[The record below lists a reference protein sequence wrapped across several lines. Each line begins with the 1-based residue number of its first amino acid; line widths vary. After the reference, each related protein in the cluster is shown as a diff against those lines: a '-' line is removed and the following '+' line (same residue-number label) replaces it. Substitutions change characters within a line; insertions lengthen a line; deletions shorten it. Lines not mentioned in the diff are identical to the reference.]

1 MVIDL
6 ILLILGLAGLLI
18 ATYSDKKTT
27 EIPDWL
33 NFSLIAS
40 GLSLRALYSITYNDF
55 FYIKIALIN
64 LVIFYLI
71 GNIMFYSK
79 QWGGGDAKLLM
90 ALSVVFA
97 TYPKQLLNIFS
108 PRLDN
113 IYFPAIIFLN
123 ILIIGMIYSLIFT
136 IYISL
141 KHKKDFLR
149 EYNLYL
155 KKTKNP
161 RKIILILSILLIVL
175 AIIVN
180 NFLSRISLFFIA
192 IAILLFLYL
201 WIYIKSVEKSCMYK
215 TIKPSE
221 LIEGDW
227 LTKNIYKNSKLLL
240 KIPMYGLNKEQI
252 SLLKKNKIQKV
263 EIKEGIIFTP
273 TFLIAT
279 IISLIFGNII
289 SYFL

>member
-1 MVIDL
+1 MITDL
-6 ILLILGLAGLLI
+6 ILLILGLLGLII

-33 NFSLIAS
+33 SFSLIAS

-71 GNIMFYSK
+71 GNIMFYSR

-90 ALSVVFA
+90 ALSVIFA
-97 TYPKQLLNIFS
+97 TYPKPLFSLFS
-108 PRLDN
+108 PVLEN

-123 ILIIGMIYSLIFT
+123 ILIIGMIYSLAFT
-136 IYISL
+136 VYISL
-141 KHKKDFLR
+141 KHKKDFLK
-149 EYNLYL
+149 EFKLYL
-155 KKTKNP
+155 RKTNNP
-161 RKIILILSILLIVL
+161 RKIILVLSILLMLL
-175 AIIVN
+175 AIIIE
-180 NFLSRISLFFIA
+180 NFIAKISLFFAA
-192 IAILLFLYL
+192 IIILFLLYF

-215 TIKPSE
+215 TVKTSE
-221 LIEGDW
+221 LLEGDW
-227 LTKNIYKNSKLLL
+227 LTKNIYKNSKLIL
-240 KIPMYGLNKEQI
+240 KVPMYGLSKEHI
-252 SLLKKNKIQKV
+252 FLLKKNKIKKV

-279 IISLIFGNII
+279 IISLIFGNVIFFI
-289 SYFL
+289 L